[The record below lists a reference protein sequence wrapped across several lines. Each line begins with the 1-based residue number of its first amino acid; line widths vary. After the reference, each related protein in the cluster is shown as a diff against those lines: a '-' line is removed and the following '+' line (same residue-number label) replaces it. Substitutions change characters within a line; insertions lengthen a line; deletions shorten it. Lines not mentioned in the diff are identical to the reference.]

1 MKLVFS
7 MQVLHVYLFLVPEIR
22 KKNFFFAGGG
32 EGCVC
37 VCVCGGGG
45 GGGGAQHQLQQWA
58 KYWYS
63 IVWDVLTQSIY
74 KG

>member
-1 MKLVFS
+1 MNGMMDKLTRNPGRA
-7 MQVLHVYLFLVPEIR
+7 VLHLPP
-22 KKNFFFAGGG
+22 GGG
-32 EGCVC
+32 WRGG
-37 VCVCGGGG
+37 GGGG
-45 GGGGAQHQLQQWA
+45 GGGGAQVQHQLQQWA

>member
-1 MKLVFS
+1 MRCF
-7 MQVLHVYLFLVPEIR
+7 QCR
-22 KKNFFFAGGG
+22 KSNNFAGSG
-32 EGCVC
+32 EG
-37 VCVCGGGG
+37 GGV
-45 GGGGAQHQLQQWA
+45 GAQVQHQLQQWA

>member
-22 KKNFFFAGGG
+22 KKTFFFAGSG
-32 EGCVC
+32 EW
-37 VCVCGGGG
+37 GGGG
-45 GGGGAQHQLQQWA
+45 GVGGGAQVQHQLQQWA

-63 IVWDVLTQSIY
+63 IVWDVLKQTIY

>member
-22 KKNFFFAGGG
+22 KKNFFFDGR
-32 EGCVC
+32 
-37 VCVCGGGG
+37 GGGG
-45 GGGGAQHQLQQWA
+45 GGVGGGAQVQHQVQQWA

>member
-1 MKLVFS
+1 
-7 MQVLHVYLFLVPEIR
+7 MQVLHVYLFLVPEI
-22 KKNFFFAGGG
+22 KKTNFFFAGSG
-32 EGCVC
+32 E
-37 VCVCGGGG
+37 GGGG
-45 GGGGAQHQLQQWA
+45 GGVGALVQHQLQQWA